1 MAVVYKGKHHRN
13 PSGCNN
19 KAKWILSKVEWNKTA
34 AIKLVE
40 RITAEM
46 PEGKQRTSWYIALG
60 IALAMYDD
68 ARHRDM
74 IVANVI
80 NQYIN
85 RHINV
90 LSHYI
95 LDCATSLRDYIK
107 QVAASDIINQQKVE

>member
-19 KAKWILSKVEWNKTA
+19 KAKWILSEVEWNKTA
-34 AIKLVE
+34 AIKLVVG
-40 RITAEM
+40 ITSEM

-68 ARHRDM
+68 ARQRDM

-80 NQYIN
+80 NKYIH

-90 LSHYI
+90 MPHYM
-95 LDCATSLRDYIK
+95 LDYATSLRDYIK
-107 QVAASDIINQQKVE
+107 QEVASDIINQQKVE